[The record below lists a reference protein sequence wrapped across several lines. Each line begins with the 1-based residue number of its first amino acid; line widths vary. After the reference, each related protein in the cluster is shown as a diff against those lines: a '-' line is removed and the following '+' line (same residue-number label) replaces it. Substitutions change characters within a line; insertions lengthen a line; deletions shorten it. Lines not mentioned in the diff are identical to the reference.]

1 MKKKIAFVLALI
13 MILAVALSACGNAK
27 PSGKTVTKDSLIGAY
42 RKKAEESSSAAYKIL
57 IDMKIG
63 VSAVGQSQNM
73 EMSGELDVETT
84 QDAAHISGSV
94 TGNTQGQTETSK
106 IETYS
111 IKNGD
116 AFDVY
121 TFSDGNW
128 VKQTS
133 PVAVKGDIQAMLA
146 LHDPSAMEM
155 TETDTEYLVNGTLSL
170 AEAFDALKNYMGG
183 FDEIGGMEFDL
194 SSLDLKGVEPAKTI
208 YHFDKQTKEPTAV
221 DLDMTDSVK
230 GLMEQ
235 LVKSLT
241 GSLMPENTS
250 GIDISS
256 LIKINAEKLVISVK
270 DIVFGKDIRIELPE
284 EAKKASE
291 VPSYDGQATAMK
303 DFYVE
308 ELKISLPDTFEEED
322 VTGYT
327 KAFFDNY
334 SAVLVL
340 REDKADLANYAENMD
355 EYVKLVVSANE
366 SRGISE
372 PVYVNG
378 RPTFEYDA
386 TANDV
391 TYRYYTTLYE
401 SDEAFWIVQF
411 ASMKQAYDVFRN
423 LYVQFSDNVVFAH

>member
-1 MKKKIAFVLALI
+1 
-13 MILAVALSACGNAK
+13 
-27 PSGKTVTKDSLIGAY
+27 
-42 RKKAEESSSAAYKIL
+42 
-57 IDMKIG
+57 
-63 VSAVGQSQNM
+63 
-73 EMSGELDVETT
+73 
-84 QDAAHISGSV
+84 
-94 TGNTQGQTETSK
+94 
-106 IETYS
+106 
-111 IKNGD
+111 
-116 AFDVY
+116 
-121 TFSDGNW
+121 
-128 VKQTS
+128 
-133 PVAVKGDIQAMLA
+133 
-146 LHDPSAMEM
+146 
-155 TETDTEYLVNGTLSL
+155 
-170 AEAFDALKNYMGG
+170 
-183 FDEIGGMEFDL
+183 
-194 SSLDLKGVEPAKTI
+194 
-208 YHFDKQTKEPTAV
+208 
-221 DLDMTDSVK
+221 MTDCAK

-386 TANDV
+386 TANDI

>member
-27 PSGKTVTKDSLIGAY
+27 PSGETVTKDSLIGAY
-42 RKKAEESSSAAYKIL
+42 RKKLEESGSAAYKIL

-73 EMSGELDVETT
+73 EMTGEMDVETT

-94 TGNTQGQTETSK
+94 TGNTQGQTQTSK

-146 LHDPSAMEM
+146 LHDPSSMDM

-170 AEAFDALKNYMGG
+170 AEAFDALKNYISGY
-183 FDEIGGMEFDL
+183 DQIGEFDL
-194 SSLDLKGVEPAKTI
+194 SSLDLKSVDPAKTI
-208 YHFDKQTKEPTAV
+208 YHFDKKTKEPTAV
-221 DLDMTDSVK
+221 DLDMTDCAK

-386 TANDV
+386 TANDI